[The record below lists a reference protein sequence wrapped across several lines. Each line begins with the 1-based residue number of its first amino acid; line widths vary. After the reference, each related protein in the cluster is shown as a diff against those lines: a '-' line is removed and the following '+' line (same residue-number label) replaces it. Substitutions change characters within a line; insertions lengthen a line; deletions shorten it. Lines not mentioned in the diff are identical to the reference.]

1 MEVGSKMAIIK
12 AEKQTGK
19 DGNEFYKATV
29 GELVYNSKKRLG
41 GSWEFVMYQ
50 AYIMD
55 TTYELEPAKF
65 DLGVEKNKY
74 SFKNISNPDTS
85 IIRVFD
91 FIYEEHFVWDNS
103 GYNKIKNDDGRD
115 KTKSIFYIRKL
126 TVGNKPYKSPEAK
139 ITALQKELVLEK
151 EKKENL
157 RKQMFEIRRECK
169 EKIKAVELKLLKA
182 NQFADK
188 QMNKIEKVKNQVKE
202 ANKHTMVA
210 RRMNTINQNKLE
222 RVKNDLND
230 AKNEIK
236 QVKKMR
242 KEEII
247 DKAREMSFTFD
258 DI

>member
-1 MEVGSKMAIIK
+1 
-12 AEKQTGK
+12 
-19 DGNEFYKATV
+19 
-29 GELVYNSKKRLG
+29 
-41 GSWEFVMYQ
+41 
-50 AYIMD
+50 
-55 TTYELEPAKF
+55 
-65 DLGVEKNKY
+65 
-74 SFKNISNPDTS
+74 
-85 IIRVFD
+85 
-91 FIYEEHFVWDNS
+91 
-103 GYNKIKNDDGRD
+103 
-115 KTKSIFYIRKL
+115 
-126 TVGNKPYKSPEAK
+126 
-139 ITALQKELVLEK
+139 
-151 EKKENL
+151 
-157 RKQMFEIRRECK
+157 MFEIRRECK

-188 QMNKIEKVKNQVKE
+188 QLNKIEKVKNQVKE

-210 RRMNTINQNKLE
+210 RRMNTINQNRLE